1 MERGVKEKIRNFES
15 EMIDEML
22 QAALNIDV
30 DKEIESRL
38 DRARRVAEDQNA
50 SDPYKMEHSRSAGKK
65 NVKF

>member
-1 MERGVKEKIRNFES
+1 
-15 EMIDEML
+15 MIDEML